1 MTLFE
6 FVSAGLLILIAG
18 VSFLFVVCSLLIG
31 LIETATAWL
40 EYHNR
45 YK

>member
-6 FVSAGLLILIAG
+6 FISAGLLILVAG
-18 VSFLFVVCSLLIG
+18 ISLIFVVCSVLLGI
-31 LIETATAWL
+31 IEAATAWL